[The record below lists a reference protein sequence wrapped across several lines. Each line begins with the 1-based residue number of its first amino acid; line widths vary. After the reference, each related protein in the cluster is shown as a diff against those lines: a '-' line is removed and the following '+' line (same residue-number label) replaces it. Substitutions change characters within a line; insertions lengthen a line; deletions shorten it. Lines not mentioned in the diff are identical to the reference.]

1 MDDLLRDFLTES
13 AENLQK
19 LDQDLIELEQRPHDL
34 ALVHSIFRTI
44 HTIKGTCGFIGLPR
58 LEVLAHV
65 TESVLG
71 AVREGRLMVVP
82 SMISDI
88 LQSVDTIKAIQ
99 GELERSETE
108 PAGDDTALLGSLQAW
123 MDCATTPVSN
133 SPMAPTPA
141 AVRAIMASNAQAQA
155 IGASTPTEVSPP
167 VFTPEPDE
175 LELVGGA
182 RGTFE
187 DFSTGEVMAIH
198 ADARMV
204 GRSTGESRA
213 VLGTPLSAPADA
225 GLSPDGTDAAPT
237 LPPVQAVTAAP
248 TVATPPNAP
257 EAPRTESASG
267 EARGSIAD
275 SSLRV
280 NVTLLDKLMNLVG
293 ELVLARNQLIQ
304 LSAADDDS
312 VYAAPVQHLNRVT
325 TDLQEAVMRTRMQ
338 AIGGAWSKLPR
349 LVRDLAKASGKQL
362 ALEMHGA
369 ETELDRQIL
378 QAIQDPLTHMVRNSA
393 DHGVELPDVRRS
405 AGKPEQGTIR
415 LNAYHEGGH
424 VILEIADDGAGI
436 SVEKVRRKAVERGL
450 VPADVAATL
459 SEAQVFRFIF
469 EPGFSTAEKITNVS
483 GRGVGMD
490 VVRSNIEKI
499 GGTVELSS
507 REGRGTTVR
516 VKIPLTLAI
525 ISALLVGSASEVF
538 AIPQIGV
545 VELVRVNDEV
555 RHRIEEVQGARFFRL
570 RDTLLPLVSLAERLV
585 LSTTSLPDEYNIIVC
600 QVGELRVGLVVDE
613 VFDTQEIVVK
623 PVGRLVKHLPVYA
636 GCTILGD
643 GRVIMILDTTGIAN
657 EALAVTHAE
666 QAAGAA
672 TELDASEDGATE
684 SVLVYDAGSTAL
696 QAVPLSLVARLEE
709 IPADQIEEAD
719 GRALVQYRGALLPL
733 LPASA
738 AMDLR
743 ARNPRPVIVFTDN
756 GRSMGVAV
764 DEIRDIV
771 DARLTLDQATHR
783 PGVLGVC
790 VIGGRATEIIDT
802 NHFLRQA
809 FGDWF
814 APAAQLQRGDTHVL
828 LVDDSRFFLSLIAPV
843 LRGAGYKV
851 STASD
856 GRDAL
861 TYLERGDRY
870 DIIISDIDMP
880 AVDGF
885 ALAREIRA
893 NPAWSDVPLLAL
905 TGRSTPADRE
915 RARACGFD
923 EFLVKFDREAV
934 LSALQRLAATAGV
947 PA

>member
-19 LDQDLIELEQRPHDL
+19 LDQDLIELEVRPHDL
-34 ALVHSIFRTI
+34 TLVHSIFRTI

-58 LEVLAHV
+58 LEALAHV

-82 SMISDI
+82 AMISDI
-88 LQSVDTIKAIQ
+88 LRSVDTIKAIQ
-99 GELERSETE
+99 GDLERDEVE
-108 PAGDDTALLGSLQAW
+108 PEGDDGALIGSLQAW
-123 MDCATTPVSN
+123 LDIATNPTGSSVVS
-133 SPMAPTPA
+133 PTPL
-141 AVRAIMASNAQAQA
+141 AVRAMMSDNAQR
-155 IGASTPTEVSPP
+155 EVARGSGTVEPVAPP
-167 VFTPEPDE
+167 SAPAAADDAHESIE
-175 LELVGGA
+175 LQGGT

-187 DFSTGEVMAIH
+187 LFDTGEVMAVH
-198 ADARMV
+198 RDALAMGAPGLV
-204 GRSTGESRA
+204 ASAPSAAEAPPPAAASTTAPVAAPVPAAAAPTASQGVA
-213 VLGTPLSAPADA
+213 AATSAPAEGA
-225 GLSPDGTDAAPT
+225 GS
-237 LPPVQAVTAAP
+237 
-248 TVATPPNAP
+248 
-257 EAPRTESASG
+257 TEG
-267 EARGSIAD
+267 RGSIAD

-304 LSAADDDS
+304 LSAQIDDS

-338 AIGGAWSKLPR
+338 AIGGAWTKLPR
-349 LVRDLAKASGKQL
+349 LVRDLALASGKQI

-378 QAIQDPLTHMVRNSA
+378 QAIQDPLTHMVRNSG
-393 DHGVELPDVRRS
+393 DHGIELPDVRRA

-424 VILEIADDGAGI
+424 VILEISDDGAGI
-436 SVEKVRRKAVERGL
+436 GVDKVRRKAVERGL

-459 SEAQVFRFIF
+459 SEAQIFRFIF

-516 VKIPLTLAI
+516 IKIPLTLAI
-525 ISALLVGSASEVF
+525 ISALLVGTANEVF

-545 VELVRVNDEV
+545 VELVRVSDEV
-555 RHRIEEVQGARFFRL
+555 RHRIETVQGARFFRL
-570 RDTLLPLVSLAERLV
+570 RDTLLSLVSLSERLE
-585 LSTTSLPDEYNIIVC
+585 LDGTALPDEYNIIVC
-600 QVGELRVGLVVDE
+600 QVGETPFGLVVSE
-613 VFDTQEIVVK
+613 VYDTQEIVVK
-623 PVGRLVKHLPVYA
+623 PVGRLVKHIPVYA

-657 EALAVTHAE
+657 ESLAVAHAE
-666 QAAGAA
+666 QGAMA
-672 TELDASEDGATE
+672 TASESTDDDAME
-684 SVLVYDAGSTAL
+684 SVLLFDAGGSTV

-709 IPADQIEEAD
+709 IPADNIEEAD
-719 GRALVQYRGALLPL
+719 GRALVQYRDALLPL
-733 LPASA
+733 LA
-738 AMDLR
+738 AHPSMNLR
-743 ARNPRPVIVFTDN
+743 ARTPRPVIVFTDN
-756 GRSMGVAV
+756 GHSMGLAV

-771 DARLTLDQATHR
+771 SARLAVEPGAHR

-790 VIGGRATEIIDT
+790 VIAGKATEIIDT
-802 NHFLRQA
+802 NYFLRQA

-814 APAAQLQRGDTHVL
+814 APAAQLQREDTSVL
-828 LVDDSRFFLSLIAPV
+828 LVDDSRFFLNLIAPV

-851 STASD
+851 FTAND

-861 TYLERGDRY
+861 DRLERGDRF
-870 DIIISDIDMP
+870 DLVVSDIDMP
-880 AVDGF
+880 TVDGF
-885 ALAREIRA
+885 AFARAVRA
-893 NPAWSDVPLLAL
+893 NPAWSQLPLVAL
-905 TGRSTPADRE
+905 TGRSTPSDRE
-915 RARACGFD
+915 RARSCGFND
-923 EFLVKFDREAV
+923 FLVKFDRDAV
-934 LSALQRLAATAGV
+934 LSALARYATRV
-947 PA
+947 EVST

>member
-19 LDQDLIELEQRPHDL
+19 LDQDLIELEVRPHDL
-34 ALVHSIFRTI
+34 TLVHSIFRTI

-58 LEVLAHV
+58 LEALAHV

-71 AVREGRLMVVP
+71 AVREARLMVVP
-82 SMISDI
+82 AMISDI
-88 LQSVDTIKAIQ
+88 LRSVDTIKAIQ
-99 GELERSETE
+99 GELERDEVE
-108 PAGDDTALLGSLQAW
+108 PEGDDGALIGSLQAW
-123 MDCATTPVSN
+123 LDIATNPAGSTVAS
-133 SPMAPTPA
+133 PTPM
-141 AVRAIMASNAQAQA
+141 AVRAMMADNSSRESARSGGQVEIAA
-155 IGASTPTEVSPP
+155 AEA
-167 VFTPEPDE
+167 PEPPE
-175 LELVGGA
+175 LQGGT

-187 DFSTGEVMAIH
+187 FFDTGEVMAVH
-198 ADARMV
+198 RDALAAGAPGLV
-204 GRSTGESRA
+204 ASTGAAKSAAAATPAAPA
-213 VLGTPLSAPADA
+213 VPAPAPEAASAATSAPAPA
-225 GLSPDGTDAAPT
+225 AAAPA
-237 LPPVQAVTAAP
+237 PANAASEGG
-248 TVATPPNAP
+248 A
-257 EAPRTESASG
+257 SAEG
-267 EARGSIAD
+267 RGSIAD
-275 SSLRV
+275 STLRV

-304 LSAADDDS
+304 ISAVNDDS

-338 AIGGAWSKLPR
+338 AIGGAWTKLPR
-349 LVRDLAKASGKQL
+349 LVRDLALASGKQI

-378 QAIQDPLTHMVRNSA
+378 QAIQDPLTHMVRNSG
-393 DHGVELPDVRRS
+393 DHGIEMPDVRRA

-424 VILEIADDGAGI
+424 VILEITDDGAGI
-436 SVEKVRRKAVERGL
+436 GVDKVRRKAVERGL

-516 VKIPLTLAI
+516 IKIPLTLAI
-525 ISALLVGSASEVF
+525 ISALLVGAADDVF

-545 VELVRVNDEV
+545 VELVRVSDEV
-555 RHRIEEVQGARFFRL
+555 RHRIETVQGARFFRL
-570 RDTLLPLVSLAERLV
+570 RDTLLPLVCLSERLALQV
-585 LSTTSLPDEYNIIVC
+585 TELPDEYNIVVC
-600 QVGELRVGLVVDE
+600 QVGDTPFGLVVSE

-623 PVGRLVKHLPVYA
+623 PVGRLVKHIPVYA

-657 EALAVTHAE
+657 EALAVAHAE
-666 QAAGAA
+666 QGAMAAA
-672 TELDASEDGATE
+672 TEGSDDEAATE
-684 SVLVYDAGSTAL
+684 SVLLFDAGGSTV

-709 IPADQIEEAD
+709 IPADNIEEAD
-719 GRALVQYRGALLPL
+719 GRALVQYRDALLPL
-733 LPASA
+733 LAAHPA
-738 AMDLR
+738 MNLR
-743 ARNPRPVIVFTDN
+743 ARTPRPVIVFTDN
-756 GRSMGVAV
+756 GHSMGLAV

-771 DARLTLDQATHR
+771 SARLAVEPGAHR
-783 PGVLGVC
+783 AGVLGVC
-790 VIGGRATEIIDT
+790 VISGKATEIIDT
-802 NHFLRQA
+802 NYFLRQA

-814 APAAQLQRGDTHVL
+814 APAAQLQREDTSVL
-828 LVDDSRFFLSLIAPV
+828 LVDDSRFFLNLIAPV

-851 STASD
+851 STAND

-861 TYLERGDRY
+861 DRLERGDRF
-870 DIIISDIDMP
+870 DLVVSDIDMP
-880 AVDGF
+880 TVDGYAF
-885 ALAREIRA
+885 ARAVRA
-893 NPAWSDVPLLAL
+893 NPGWSHMPLIAL

-915 RARACGFD
+915 HARACGFN
-923 EFLVKFDREAV
+923 EFLVKFDRDAV
-934 LSALQRLAATAGV
+934 LSALARYATRVEATA
-947 PA
+947 